1 MENNNLDD
9 LTILPDEGGMSLF
22 DEENNV
28 PVIQDPSQP
37 LEVEKE
43 SEEEMSELLK
53 GFKERAKKED
63 NRSLDVGDSEYWICM
78 CFQTREQKEEFLT
91 KLNLIQY
98 GDKYLDGMQ
107 VAKELNIN
115 LESRIPPIYKTRAFD
130 KEYIEMSMD
139 LD

>member
-1 MENNNLDD
+1 M
-9 LTILPDEGGMSLF
+9 PAWPG
-22 DEENNV
+22 V
-28 PVIQDPSQP
+28 
-37 LEVEKE
+37 
-43 SEEEMSELLK
+43 
-53 GFKERAKKED
+53 
-63 NRSLDVGDSEYWICM
+63 
-78 CFQTREQKEEFLT
+78 
-91 KLNLIQY
+91 IQY